1 MSKCRDVHCIVDVI
15 IPTNLVYVLFDPA
28 IPTSSF
34 NFVFILVSVPFLLL
48 SE

>member
-1 MSKCRDVHCIVDVI
+1 MDVI
-15 IPTNLVYVLFDPA
+15 IHTNIICILFDPI

-48 SE
+48 SV